1 MKTLE
6 GKVAVITGGSSGIG
20 LATARLFHEVGAKVA
35 ISEGWRGY
43 MSQPS
48 YKYQP
53 VP

>member
-1 MKTLE
+1 
-6 GKVAVITGGSSGIG
+6 VITGGSSGIG

-35 ISEGWRGY
+35 IYEGGAATCRK
-43 MSQPS
+43 PS